1 MKFLGSLLLGDM
13 TLWAA
18 LSLGVVGERWKGLNV
33 CVGDVGTWSVRAGGP
48 PTVADL
54 MGFFRSD
61 SLGRSVVLRVR
72 RSIDF
77 VFIARRLGALGLRGG
92 GGRRKPARDDG
103 GGDGESVKLESEDPE
118 LMDAEDDDAT
128 LVGIMGR
135 GDRGIGS
142 KPDWG
147 IADRADCGSI
157 SGRAFVRYV
166 V

>member
-1 MKFLGSLLLGDM
+1 MKFLGSLLLGDI
-13 TLWAA
+13 TLWAG
-18 LSLGVVGERWKGLNV
+18 LSFGVAGEWWKGLNV

-54 MGFFRSD
+54 MGFFLSE
-61 SLGRSVVLRVR
+61 SFGRSAVLSVR

-77 VFIARRLGALGLRGG
+77 VLIARRLGALGLRGG

-103 GGDGESVKLESEDPE
+103 GGDGESVRLESEDPE
-118 LMDAEDDDAT
+118 LMDAEDDDET
-128 LVGIMGR
+128 LVGIMGK

-142 KPDWG
+142 KPDCG
-147 IADRADCGSI
+147 IADRVDWGSI
-157 SGRAFVRYV
+157 SGRVLVRYV